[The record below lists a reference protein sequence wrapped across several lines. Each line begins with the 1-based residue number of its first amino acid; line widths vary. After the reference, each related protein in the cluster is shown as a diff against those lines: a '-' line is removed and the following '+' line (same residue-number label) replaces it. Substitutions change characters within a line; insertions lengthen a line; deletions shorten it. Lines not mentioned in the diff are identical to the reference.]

1 LINDWP
7 FFLNPILIKADS
19 KIMTKIGTNLERF
32 ILEEERRY
40 PSASGSLSLCLS
52 AISAA
57 GKLIASQVRRAGLL
71 NILGKHGSVNPQN
84 EEVQKLDI
92 IANDIM
98 ITHLSGSG
106 QFYALASEEM
116 EDAIYPP
123 EGKNGKY
130 IISFDPLDGSSNIDV
145 NVNIGTIFSIH
156 RKKEG
161 VVDDFYQKGSDQ
173 VASGYIIYGP
183 ATMFI
188 YTTGTGVNGF
198 TLDPLVGMF
207 LLSHPNITIPKD
219 VGIYS
224 VNEGNYHSWSEDF
237 KYTVDNHRKKNHKA
251 RYIGSMVADVHRT
264 LLKGGSFY
272 YPADI
277 KHESGKLRLL
287 YEAAPIAYLFQQAGG
302 EESDGQQSILDIEPN
317 TLHQRTPVYLSG
329 KKS

>member
-1 LINDWP
+1 M
-7 FFLNPILIKADS
+7 S
-19 KIMTKIGTNLERF
+19 KIGTNLERF
-32 ILEEERRY
+32 ILQEERRY

-52 AISAA
+52 ALSSAA
-57 GKLIASQVRRAGLL
+57 KLIASQVRRAGLL

-116 EDAIYPP
+116 EDAIFPD
-123 EGKNGKY
+123 EGKQGKY

-161 VVDDFYQKGSDQ
+161 TVEDFYQKGADQ

-183 ATMFI
+183 STMFV
-188 YTTGTGVNGF
+188 YSTGTGVNAF

-207 LLSHPNITIPKD
+207 LLSHADIKIPKN

-224 VNEGNYHSWSEDF
+224 VNEGNYLIWDESF
-237 KYTVDNHRKKNHKA
+237 KYLIDQHRQSNHKA
-251 RYIGSMVADVHRT
+251 RYIGSMVADIHRT
-264 LLKGGSFY
+264 LLKGGQFY
-272 YPADI
+272 YPADNNNPN
-277 KHESGKLRLL
+277 GKLRLL
-287 YEAAPIAYLFQQAGG
+287 YEAAPIAFLFQQADG
-302 EESDGQQSILDIEPN
+302 EESNGQDSLLEIEP
-317 TLHQRTPVYLSG
+317 TSLHQRVPVFLGG
-329 KKS
+329 KKN